1 MKPEIIEALALEL
14 TKSKLANK
22 DTTASDWVRTYLESE
37 NQIKEAANKANPSVL
52 SVSDVK
58 IFGR

>member
-1 MKPEIIEALALEL
+1 MKPEIIETLAVEL

-22 DTTASDWVRTYLESE
+22 EAAASDWVRTYLESE
-37 NQIKEAANKANPSVL
+37 KQIKEVINKTNPPVL